1 MLEIDTFGGYVDS
14 AVKIRDK
21 IVSCGLKTI
30 AYVNPRA
37 WSAGALIAIACDEIA
52 MNLGSSI
59 GAAET
64 RPNEEDVYK
73 RQPQETRSQDRC

>member
-1 MLEIDTFGGYVDS
+1 MRPGNPGRTPWFWRSTRLVGFVDS

-37 WSAGALIAIACDEIA
+37 WSAGALIAIACDKI
-52 MNLGSSI
+52 
-59 GAAET
+59 
-64 RPNEEDVYK
+64 P
-73 RQPQETRSQDRC
+73 